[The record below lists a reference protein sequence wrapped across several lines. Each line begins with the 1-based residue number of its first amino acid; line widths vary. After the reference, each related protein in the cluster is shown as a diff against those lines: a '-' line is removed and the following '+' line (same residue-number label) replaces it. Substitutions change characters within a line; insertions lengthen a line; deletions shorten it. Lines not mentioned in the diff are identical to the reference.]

1 MDKPP
6 GSELIPARSRVSCV
20 PSSEEMSRSV
30 VQAGRDREAVRGARA
45 SEDRTRLPGVC
56 CRTLRILRQRRRE
69 FHVKHDVHHRTD
81 HRGYEC
87 RDGTFEANAG
97 RAGAGCSDTGLQR
110 SDAAIHCRCHT

>member
-6 GSELIPARSRVSCV
+6 GSELTPARSRAGCV

-45 SEDRTRLPGVC
+45 SEDRTRLPEVC
-56 CRTLRILRQRRRE
+56 CRTLRILQQRRRE
-69 FHVKHDVHHRTD
+69 FHVKHDGPPQNRPSWL
-81 HRGYEC
+81 RMSGWA
-87 RDGTFEANAG
+87 FEANAG
-97 RAGAGCSDTGLQR
+97 RAGAGCSDTGLQL